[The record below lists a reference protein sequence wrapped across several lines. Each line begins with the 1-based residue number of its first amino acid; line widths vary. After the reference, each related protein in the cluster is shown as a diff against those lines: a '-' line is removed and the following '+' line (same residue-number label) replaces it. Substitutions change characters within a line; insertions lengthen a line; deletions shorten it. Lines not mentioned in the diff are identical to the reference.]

1 MYKSAHFGVYSW
13 FAIGQALG
21 KISPEVTVPEL
32 LSLQPE
38 QRQNLAKSLAEIKQR
53 IGLAWNDVL
62 DDDAWRFI
70 NMLAI

>member
-53 IGLAWNDVL
+53 IGLA
-62 DDDAWRFI
+62 
-70 NMLAI
+70 